1 MQKIFDEVNSLDI
14 RCLNKFNLTEDILM
28 ENAASAMLQHID
40 EFCTIEEKILIV
52 CGAGNNGADGIALAR
67 MLHKKYKVAVYIP
80 FGSVSKMAKTQ
91 LQRVKKLGVKIIS
104 KIQKTDVIIDCLF
117 GSGLNRDFDESTIK
131 LINQMNKQKAYKIAC
146 DIPSGINFLGQIT
159 TKAFYSDITITMGA
173 LKKSLFT
180 DAAKEYTGAIFVA
193 NLGIQRELYEKESSC
208 FLLENTDI
216 KLPFRDTKI
225 ANKGK
230 YGHLSV
236 VLGEK
241 VGAGLLCADAGFSF
255 GCGLIT
261 VVSKE
266 IKKLP
271 NYIMQNSVLPNNT
284 TALCMG
290 MGLGKEYDEK
300 VLQNTLPK
308 VIDAD
313 LFYDIK
319 IVDILQQKKIVLT
332 PHPKEFCSLLN
343 ITKIADISIEKLQN
357 NRFKY
362 VELFCKKYP
371 KAVLLLKGTN
381 VLIAQNKKIY
391 VNPLG
396 SAVLSKG
403 GSGDVL
409 CGLIGSLLA
418 QGYTP
423 LEAAINASLAH
434 TIAAGNYSQ
443 NNYSMSPQDLVQ
455 EIKKL

>member
-1 MQKIFDEVNSLDI
+1 MQKIFDEVNSLDK
-14 RCLNKFNLTEDILM
+14 RCIDKFDLTEDILM

-40 EFCTIEEKILIV
+40 NFCTTKEKILIV
-52 CGAGNNGADGIALAR
+52 SGAGNNGADGIALAR
-67 MLHKKYKVAVYIP
+67 MLHKKYKVSLFIP
-80 FGSVSKMAKTQ
+80 FGTVSEMGEKQ
-91 LQRVKKLGVKIIS
+91 LQRAKKLNVKIIS
-104 KIQKTDVIIDCLF
+104 KIQKADVIVDCLF
-117 GSGLNRDFDESTIK
+117 GSGLNRDLDESAIK
-131 LINQMNKQKAYKIAC
+131 LITQMNKQKAYKIAC

-159 TKAFYSDITITMGA
+159 TRAFYAHVTLTMGA
-173 LKKSLFT
+173 LKRPLFT
-180 DAAKEYTGAIFVA
+180 DNAKEFTGEIVVV
-193 NLGIQRELYEKESSC
+193 NLGIQRELYEKKSTC
-208 FLLENTDI
+208 FLLESRDI

-225 ANKGK
+225 ANKGT

-236 VLGEK
+236 ILGEK

-255 GCGLIT
+255 GSGLIT
-261 VVSKE
+261 IVSKE

-271 NYIMQNSVLPNNT
+271 NYVMQNRVLPNNT
-284 TALCMG
+284 TALCIG
-290 MGLGKEYDEK
+290 MGLGKKYDEK
-300 VLQNTLPK
+300 VLQNSLPK

-313 LFYDIK
+313 LFYDMK
-319 IVDILQQKKIVLT
+319 IIDILQQKKIVLT
-332 PHPKEFCSLLN
+332 PHPKEFCSLLK
-343 ITKIADISIEKLQN
+343 ITKIADISIKELQN

-362 VELFCKKYP
+362 VELFCEKYP

-381 VLIAQNKKIY
+381 VLIAQNKEIY

-434 TIAAGNYSQ
+434 TIAASNYSQ
-443 NNYSMSPQDLVQ
+443 NNYSMTPEDLVQ